1 MAENVAK
8 QHTGIPI
15 SEFLAGRGEPP
26 PPPPPSSHTGIPISE
41 FLAGRGKPP
50 PPPPPPPAH
59 SGIPISEF
67 LAGRGAAPAP
77 SGPSPGTEA
86 ALARGME
93 AVRVGGATAARP
105 HGGIHISEF
114 LRRHEGPAGVAA
126 GARVPADA
134 VRRML
139 ESLENPDGSVDA
151 GQLVARIVEMSREGG
166 DTCEYR
172 MDDGNDGDY

>member
-8 QHTGIPI
+8 QPQPTHT
-15 SEFLAGRGEPP
+15 
-26 PPPPPSSHTGIPISE
+26 
-41 FLAGRGKPP
+41 
-50 PPPPPPPAH
+50 
-59 SGIPISEF
+59 GIPISEF
-67 LAGRGAAPAP
+67 LAGRGAAPTTTMP
-77 SGPSPGTEA
+77 GPSPGTEA

-151 GQLVARIVEMSREGG
+151 GQLVARIVEASREGG